1 MSMSQNPVITIGMQT
16 DPGKRSTNEDAYYVL
31 EDRVSPDGPLLNGLY
46 AVADADS
53 TDKMGEAAA
62 RLLLSTIAEKIE
74 PLFNQEHESFL
85 IELKKAIQEGYE
97 RLKELSQHEN
107 WKGIKVSLACAVI
120 SGYRLYYSI
129 LGSCAIFHLRNG
141 ELKKLV
147 SGVPEE
153 IEAISDESPLPA
165 PEVFEIK
172 LAPGDSL
179 LLSTDGLAS
188 KVRMAEIG
196 EVLQWSVSSQAACER
211 LISLAKRAGG
221 EDNITA
227 LAVDLMEERKPSNYW
242 WKFALSLVGLLAVGF
257 LLSFLIFWHRQAP
270 QPSPTASPTQSYSAR
285 YRFIEDL
292 RDPYAVLFFNNNLYV
307 LDKEEK
313 RIRKFSNG
321 EEDLNFNGYMA
332 AAEAPCDMTS
342 TSRYIFVVD
351 ASGKFFYLDPEK
363 GNPIMLVP
371 EMGDHGDLSSPRAID
386 YDGRYFYVADRG
398 NDRIVIFNADFKY
411 VDEYSGTNEDG
422 SPIIEKPNGLAVDEK
437 GDLYVSLK
445 NKHEVLKLN
454 SRGNVVATAT
464 TGATSIGT
472 YDGPSDLAL
481 TYSGDVLVPEMSTN
495 QILVFDPDLNL
506 KAKIGPSQLD
516 DPAFRDPK
524 GLCATAEALYV
535 AGGSSESLE
544 GYVWRIPW
552 SLFSASP

>member
-1 MSMSQNPVITIGMQT
+1 MDQTPLVTLGMQT
-16 DPGKRSTNEDAYYVL
+16 DPGKRSANEDAYYVL

-97 RLKELSQHEN
+97 RLRELSKHED
-107 WKGIKVSLACAVI
+107 WKGITVSLACAVI

-129 LGSCAIFHLRNG
+129 LGSCAIFHLRSG
-141 ELKKLV
+141 ELKRLV
-147 SGVPEE
+147 SGVPEQVE
-153 IEAISDESPLPA
+153 TITSETEVPT
-165 PEVFEIK
+165 PEVFEVK

-179 LLSTDGLAS
+179 LFATDGLADR
-188 KVRMAEIG
+188 VRMTEIG
-196 EVLQWSVSSQAACER
+196 EVLQWSVSSQAAADR

-227 LAVDLMEERKPSNYW
+227 LAIDLLEEARPSNYW
-242 WKFALSLVGLLAVGF
+242 WKIALSLVGLLAVGF
-257 LLSFLIFWHRQAP
+257 LLSFLIFWHRGTP
-270 QPSPTASPTQSYSAR
+270 PPSPTETVTSSYSAR
-285 YRFIEDL
+285 FRFIEDL
-292 RDPYAVLFFNNNLYV
+292 RDPYAVLFWDKNLYV

-313 RIRKFSNG
+313 RVRKFADG
-321 EEDLNFNGYMA
+321 QEDSRYNGYLP
-332 AAEAPCDMTS
+332 AAEAPCDMIA
-342 TSRYIFVVD
+342 TSRYIFIVD
-351 ASGKFFYLDPEK
+351 AAGKFFYLDPDK
-363 GNPIMLVP
+363 GNPVMLVP
-371 EMGDHGDLSSPRAID
+371 EMGDHGTLSSPRAIE

-398 NDRIVIFNADFKY
+398 NDRVVIFNRDFQY
-411 VDEYSGTNEDG
+411 LDEYSGLNEDG
-422 SPIIEKPNGLAVDEK
+422 SAVIEKPNGLAVDEN
-437 GDLYVSLK
+437 GNLYVSLK
-445 NKHEVLKLN
+445 NRHEVIKLDY
-454 SRGNVVATAT
+454 RGNIVATAT
-464 TGATSIGT
+464 TGATSVGT

-495 QILVFDPDLNL
+495 QILVFDADLNL
-506 KAKIGPSQLD
+506 KFKITSSQLE

-524 GLCATAEALYV
+524 GLCASAEALYV
-535 AGGSSESLE
+535 AGGSSDSLE

-552 SLFSASP
+552 SLFTTSP